1 MRNRRASIPKEWV
14 IIKFNDGRL
23 KVWRNYDGD
32 IWGSSIYQVL
42 DYFTGSYRDA
52 KAQARRELRHGQV

>member
-1 MRNRRASIPKEWV
+1 MSMTDQLKEWV

-32 IWGSSIYQVL
+32 IWGSPLYQVL
-42 DYFTGSYRDA
+42 DYFTGSYKDA
-52 KAQARRELRHGQV
+52 MAQARRKKK

>member
-1 MRNRRASIPKEWV
+1 MTIKVKEYKGKEWV

-32 IWGSSIYQVL
+32 IWGSPIYQVL
-42 DYFTGSYRDA
+42 DYFTGSYKDA
-52 KAQARRELRHGQV
+52 MAQARRKAK